1 MMTPRT
7 FQKIGIKLMAEL
19 MARGPVHI
27 LMAHQKEIFRD
38 YMEVAEGI
46 ICEPI
51 GVVENKIWTNC
62 CRLIVVPKE

>member
-1 MMTPRT
+1 MTPRT

-19 MARGPVHI
+19 MSRGPKHI
-27 LMAHQKEIFRD
+27 LMDYQKEIFRD
-38 YMEVAEGI
+38 YLHVAEGI

-51 GVVENKIWTNC
+51 GVVENKIWTND